1 MDLQPRDVT
10 ARPRVR
16 GSDLIAYMTESVNIA
31 DRPDDRTLWEQA
43 AKVIIPTLEYA
54 QSLEATPDCSITRW
68 IPPAG
73 LGLATVVI
81 MRLAGTTRVEIT
93 YEKN

>member
-1 MDLQPRDVT
+1 
-10 ARPRVR
+10 
-16 GSDLIAYMTESVNIA
+16 LIAYIAESASIA

-73 LGLATVVI
+73 LGLETVVI
-81 MRLAGTTRVEIT
+81 VRLAGTSRVEIT
-93 YEKN
+93 YEEN